1 MNLAE
6 QVAQLVGRG
15 FSEERAETIVLMREA
30 AIIIFDVFPDTLVLV
45 GGANLVL
52 FQDSVRHSADLDFF
66 PVSGELP
73 DAAKLSEVLLSDLM
87 PLAKLLNLHPLNLK
101 TISSEGGLIKLML
114 SSNSGTA
121 LFTVDIT
128 KVGSVLKSGV
138 EELPLEATAVDRI
151 ANIKFVSRDQLLL
164 NKAEAI
170 LLRRSLKARDAYD
183 AMDLLAKGASL
194 PGNLKGHLE
203 DMLYGEFDADR
214 IRERIQQVDAKRC
227 RAELKD
233 HLPDAGC
240 ANENIPRMVVRAHMD
255 WSKVIASE
263 SKTRAIIQADD
274 YARRFK
280 LSIRSVH
287 AALKRQ
293 EKKGFVERVSNKI
306 YINKLAKEFRQQD
319 LLHVLR
325 PDAYISLESALSEY
339 GVTSQNPRVLTCV
352 SPKYVRNIRSKTVN
366 ISFRKLKKDLYWG
379 FSPKK
384 TRYSIYNLAAPEKAL
399 LDWIYFRRSESLP
412 LDMDEFVLNELD
424 RTRLLEYAK
433 RYPAPVENEIVRLL
447 AHTPRPNS
455 QPKDVKYL
463 APAHAQR

>member
-1 MNLAE
+1 
-6 QVAQLVGRG
+6 
-15 FSEERAETIVLMREA
+15 
-30 AIIIFDVFPDTLVLV
+30 
-45 GGANLVL
+45 
-52 FQDSVRHSADLDFF
+52 
-66 PVSGELP
+66 
-73 DAAKLSEVLLSDLM
+73 
-87 PLAKLLNLHPLNLK
+87 
-101 TISSEGGLIKLML
+101 
-114 SSNSGTA
+114 
-121 LFTVDIT
+121 
-128 KVGSVLKSGV
+128 
-138 EELPLEATAVDRI
+138 
-151 ANIKFVSRDQLLL
+151 
-164 NKAEAI
+164 
-170 LLRRSLKARDAYD
+170 
-183 AMDLLAKGASL
+183 
-194 PGNLKGHLE
+194 
-203 DMLYGEFDADR
+203 
-214 IRERIQQVDAKRC
+214 
-227 RAELKD
+227 
-233 HLPDAGC
+233 
-240 ANENIPRMVVRAHMD
+240 MD

-274 YARRFK
+274 YARRYK

-325 PDAYISLESALSEY
+325 PDSYISLESALSEY

-463 APAHAQR
+463 APAHPQR